1 MGRRTLAKATGLT
14 EMTVRMAVDSMRAD
28 GLVRATRAGI
38 CLERIAGSMQ
48 REAPPVLTISELP
61 LRMVESLPCCLAAH
75 LRSATP
81 PSAWRLR
88 DLAVAQGAT
97 VLLSLVY
104 DHGGWAFSNDLEPV
118 ERRNRDDAASL
129 QCAFPTATVGDVMVC
144 VGGADRGDVG
154 CALWAVLLASAAGGP
169 SHPSR

>member
-14 EMTVRMAVDSMRAD
+14 EMTVRMAVESMRVD

-38 CLERIAGSMQ
+38 CLERIAGSMR
-48 REAPPVLTISELP
+48 REAPPVLSISELS
-61 LRMVESLPCCLAAH
+61 LQMVGSLPCCIAAH

-88 DLAVAQGAT
+88 DLAVAQGAA

-104 DHGGWAFSNDLEPV
+104 DHVGWAFSNDLEPV
-118 ERRNRDDAASL
+118 QQRNRDDAVSL
-129 QCAFPTATVGDVMVC
+129 QCTFPSATVGDAVVC
-144 VGGADRGDVG
+144 VGGTDRGDVG
-154 CALWAVLLASAAGGP
+154 CALWAVLLASAAEG
-169 SHPSR
+169 SSRASR